1 MGKSLSKE
9 IALSG
14 ETRNV
19 FTGAIIMIINGFKVR
34 DVVVEIEFTLTELQI
49 LKNALD
55 NTELDISKV
64 SDPDKKVSYSTTLN
78 TFYDLISDAV
88 EGAKKD
94 GISL

>member
-1 MGKSLSKE
+1 MAKLV
-9 IALSG
+9 
-14 ETRNV
+14 NV
-19 FTGAIIMIINGFKVR
+19 FTGATIMNITSLKVR

-78 TFYDLISDAV
+78 SFYDLISEAV

-94 GISL
+94 GITV